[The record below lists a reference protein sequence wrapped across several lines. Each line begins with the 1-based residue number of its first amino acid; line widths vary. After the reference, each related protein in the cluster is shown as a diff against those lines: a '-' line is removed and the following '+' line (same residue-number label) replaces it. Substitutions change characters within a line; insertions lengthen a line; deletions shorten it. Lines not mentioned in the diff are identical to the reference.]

1 MHFRKQSFLTRNL
14 RIAKLLGT
22 PEMKS
27 ISSLSLAAF
36 IMLTGCATPYGLH
49 QVAGGYS
56 DVRVQN
62 DVFRVVFDGNG
73 FIHKSQV
80 DYYALV
86 RAAELTVQSGRD
98 YFRILGG
105 DTDIRTI
112 NVFIPGQ
119 TFATSNTYGTG
130 YGRATAY
137 PIGRSV
143 YASAYGAYNA
153 NTFTNVSSTPS
164 YSTTIQRPIVTLDI
178 QTLPRRIDPSFD
190 ARQVLQGAIERKLKF
205 EAATLN
211 ALGRSST

>member
-1 MHFRKQSFLTRNL
+1 MQQSL
-14 RIAKLLGT
+14 IS
-22 PEMKS
+22 KS
-27 ISSLSLAAF
+27 DKA
-36 IMLTGCATPYGLH
+36 GNDHDQH
-49 QVAGGYS
+49 QIPLP
-56 DVRVQN
+56 
-62 DVFRVVFDGNG
+62 FF
-73 FIHKSQV
+73 

-130 YGRATAY
+130 YGQATAY

-143 YASAYGAYNA
+143 YASGYGTYRAS
-153 NTFTNVSSTPS
+153 TFTTVSSTPS

-178 QTLPRRIDPSFD
+178 QTLPRRIDPCLD
-190 ARQVLQGAIERKLKF
+190 ARQVLQGAMEKNLKLQQ
-205 EAATLN
+205 ATL
-211 ALGRSST
+211 ATLGQGQA